1 MVAVERDG
9 RYRRHVSI
17 GGSSYDHEWWLPT
30 SGTLFPPTDG
40 GHGGAGDDG
49 SGGAAPVL
57 GHVSGRESDL
67 SRFPRLG
74 WAIVTCMD
82 TRVDIGRLFGGI
94 GPADAHVIR
103 NAGGVVTD
111 DTIRS
116 LAISQRLGST
126 SSIFLVHHTD
136 CALLTIT
143 DPSFAR
149 ALSQQTGRT
158 PTWSAGAFTDLDDDV
173 RASMAKVEASL
184 FLPRRHAVRGFVFD
198 VATGNLREVGRQER
212 ARH

>member
-1 MVAVERDG
+1 MT
-9 RYRRHVSI
+9 I
-17 GGSSYDHEWWLPT
+17 GGSSYDHEWWLPA
-30 SGTLFPPTDG
+30 SGALFPPVDG
-40 GHGGAGDDG
+40 EHAGPDGDG

-82 TRVDIGRLFGGI
+82 TLVDIGRLFGGI

-116 LAISQRLGST
+116 LAISQRLGNT
-126 SSIFLVHHTD
+126 SSVFLVHHTD

-149 ALSQQTGRT
+149 TLSQQTGQE
-158 PTWSAGAFTDLDDDV
+158 PPWSAGAFADLDDDV
-173 RASMAKVEASL
+173 RASMARVETSP
-184 FLPRRHAVRGFVFD
+184 FLPKRHAVRGFVFD
-198 VATGNLREVGRQER
+198 VATGNLREVRRRELT
-212 ARH
+212 AH